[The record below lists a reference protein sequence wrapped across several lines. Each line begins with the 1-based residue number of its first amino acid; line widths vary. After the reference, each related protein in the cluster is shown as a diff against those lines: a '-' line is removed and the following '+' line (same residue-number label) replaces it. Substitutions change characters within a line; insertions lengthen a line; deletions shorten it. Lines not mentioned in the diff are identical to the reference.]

1 MRPKWTNGACILPHG
16 VARWRSRLGP
26 GSGERHDAREPAD
39 AYPGGRLGQDQ
50 GGGPEPDVQ
59 PAREIVV
66 DEKKVGKVHHIRTAR
81 GVVTTVE
88 FPEDLMEAP
97 KCGDCAD
104 GTGGGALSRMEWNAQ
119 GRYLTIW
126 PNTVQVEA
134 VVLDEGENPQGP
146 YEVTVYENGGKQRAV
161 TRSVD

>member
-1 MRPKWTNGACILPHG
+1 MHVSLLTLIL
-16 VARWRSRLGP
+16 VAALGKTK
-26 GSGERHDAREPAD
+26 AVA
-39 AYPGGRLGQDQ
+39 
-50 GGGPEPDVQ
+50 PEPDVQ

-126 PNTVQVEA
+126 PNTVPVEA
-134 VVLDEGENPQGP
+134 VVLCEGENPQGP
-146 YEVTVYENGGKQRAV
+146 YEVTGSGEFSFTGIGVGEGGHVGLRPVDGVVESGTDFVVYVSAAAV
-161 TRSVD
+161 W